1 MGPAPPVVELTGVVK
16 AFLSGRERVVAL
28 EGVTAALAPGRVT
41 GLVGPD
47 GAGKTTWMRLCA
59 GLLVAD
65 AGEVRVLGLDPAVDG
80 PCLRARI
87 GYMPQRFGLYEDLT
101 VRENLLLYAD
111 LHGVAGPGR
120 AERVDALLEA
130 TGLAPFPRRLAG
142 ALSGGMKQKLGLACV
157 LVHPPELLLLDEPTV
172 GVDPVARRE
181 LWAIVG
187 EQVASGTS
195 VLVSTAYLDEA
206 ERCDEVLLM
215 HRGRILDRG
224 RPAELRERVDG
235 RTWALPTAGGGAR
248 ALRQRAA
255 ALPGVLDATV
265 QGGRIRLLVS
275 EGRGA
280 VSLPLPGGGEVQAE
294 PVAPRFEDAFLALLA
309 ERPGGPAGAGG
320 ESPAARASGPV
331 GSSALARE
339 IPLAPSPAGGTA
351 VIELRDV
358 VRRFGRF
365 EAVRGLSLRIPAG
378 EVYGLLGP
386 NGAGKSTIM
395 KMLTGLLPPSE
406 GEARVLG
413 LDLAHA
419 PSKVRGRVGY
429 MSQRF
434 SLYQQ
439 LSVEQNL
446 QFFAGVYGLGWRARR
461 RRIPA
466 VLEEFELGPYR
477 GRAAGDLPLGFKQR
491 LALAAALMHGPEI
504 VFLDEPTSG
513 VDPLARREFWQRIN
527 TLAAGGV
534 TVLVTTHFMEEAEYC
549 DRMGIVYAGRVE
561 AEDSP
566 EGLKE
571 RFRSPALPDPTL
583 EDVFVGL
590 VSGRPDPRA

>member
-1 MGPAPPVVELTGVVK
+1 MAGPPPAVVALAGVVK
-16 AFLSGRERVVAL
+16 AFGSGAERVVAL
-28 EGVTAALAPGRVT
+28 DGVTAEVRPGAVT

-47 GAGKTTWMRLCA
+47 GAGKTTWLRLCA
-59 GLLVAD
+59 GLLTVD
-65 AGEVRVLGLDPAVDG
+65 GGDLRVLGLDPAAEG
-80 PCLRARI
+80 PSLRARV

-101 VRENLLLYAD
+101 VRENLRLYAD
-111 LHGVAGPGR
+111 LHGVAGALATG
-120 AERVDALLEA
+120 RVDALLEA
-130 TGLAPFPRRLAG
+130 TGLAPFPDRLAG

-181 LWAIVG
+181 LWRIVG
-187 EQVASGTS
+187 EQVAGGTS

-206 ERCDEVLLM
+206 ERCDQVLLL

-224 RPAELRERVDG
+224 RPGELRAHVEG
-235 RTWALPTAGGGAR
+235 RTWTIPAGGSGAR
-248 ALRQRAA
+248 VLRHRAA
-255 ALPGVLDATV
+255 GLPGVLDATV
-265 QGGRIRLLVS
+265 QGGRIRLLTS
-275 EGRGA
+275 EGQGP
-280 VSLPLPGGGEVQAE
+280 VTLPLAGGGEARAE

-309 ERPGGPAGAGG
+309 DPVAPGRGDRARAPDGGASGAGA
-320 ESPAARASGPV
+320 AAA
-331 GSSALARE
+331 
-339 IPLAPSPAGGTA
+339 A

-365 EAVRGLSLRIPAG
+365 EAVRGVSLQVPAG

-386 NGAGKSTIM
+386 NGAGKSTII
-395 KMLTGLLPPSE
+395 KMLTGLLPPSA

-413 LDLAHA
+413 LDLARA
-419 PSKVRGRVGY
+419 PAQVRARVGY
-429 MSQRF
+429 MSQKF
-434 SLYQQ
+434 SLYRQ
-439 LSVEQNL
+439 LSVAQNL
-446 QFFAGVYGLGWRARR
+446 EFFAGVYGLTGRERRA
-461 RRIPA
+461 RIPA

-491 LALAAALMHGPEI
+491 LALAAALIHGPEI

-527 TLAAGGV
+527 ALAADGV

-549 DRMGIVYAGRVE
+549 DRMGIVYEGRIE

-566 EGLKE
+566 EGLKD
-571 RFRSPALPDPTL
+571 RFRSPGLPDPTL

-590 VSGRPDPRA
+590 VTRPAEARA

>member
-1 MGPAPPVVELTGVVK
+1 MGSAPPVVELTGVVK
-16 AFLSGRERVVAL
+16 AFVSGRERVVAL
-28 EGVTAALAPGRVT
+28 EGVTAALAPGQVT

-65 AGEVRVLGLDPAVDG
+65 AGEVRVLGLDPAADG
-80 PCLRARI
+80 PRLRARI

-101 VRENLLLYAD
+101 VRENLELYAD

-120 AERVDALLEA
+120 AARIDALLEA
-130 TGLAPFPRRLAG
+130 TGLAPFPHRLAG

-235 RTWALPTAGGGAR
+235 RTWALSTAGAGGR
-248 ALRQRAA
+248 ALRRQAA

-275 EGRGA
+275 EGQGA

-309 ERPGGPAGAGG
+309 EGSAKEVG
-320 ESPAARASGPV
+320 ESPGARTSEAAGP
-331 GSSALARE
+331 AAPARDV
-339 IPLAPSPAGGTA
+339 PPARSPAGGGS

-358 VRRFGRF
+358 VRRFGHF
-365 EAVRGLSLRIPAG
+365 EAVRGVSLRVPAG

-419 PSKVRGRVGY
+419 PSKVRARVGY
-429 MSQRF
+429 MSQKF

-566 EGLKE
+566 EGLKD
-571 RFRSPALPDPTL
+571 RFRSATLPDPTL